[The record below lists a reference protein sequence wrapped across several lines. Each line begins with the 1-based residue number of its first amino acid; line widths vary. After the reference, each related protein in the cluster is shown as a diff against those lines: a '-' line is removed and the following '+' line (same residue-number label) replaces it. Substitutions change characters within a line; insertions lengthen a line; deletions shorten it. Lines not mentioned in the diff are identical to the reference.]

1 MSADPREGVANVW
14 SQTHDIRNPSISYGN
29 AMTTPGA
36 PNPTLTIVAL
46 ALRQAEY
53 FSRKMKAHKI

>member
-1 MSADPREGVANVW
+1 MSADPREGVANAW
-14 SQTHDIRNPSISYGN
+14 SQTHDIRNLFISDGS

-36 PNPTLTIVAL
+36 PNPTPTIVAL